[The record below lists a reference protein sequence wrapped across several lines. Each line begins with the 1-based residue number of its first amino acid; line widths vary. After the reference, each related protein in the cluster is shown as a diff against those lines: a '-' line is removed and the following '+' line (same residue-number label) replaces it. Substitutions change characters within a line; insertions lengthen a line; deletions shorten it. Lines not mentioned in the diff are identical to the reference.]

1 MQNMG
6 TKDLEANRKNVGSE
20 IASSSDEQTIRK
32 FVDRQT
38 GNLEKKPSAGDALK
52 GLTFI
57 SSRIKWT
64 AVEKTF
70 DELTSST
77 HNKLQRNQFG
87 ECIGMKE
94 KGSEE
99 FALQLFDALAGRNCI
114 TTGCISKDILRK
126 LWDQISDAN
135 FHSRLRIFFDM
146 VDKDAD
152 GKISEEEVRKVIEI
166 WASANNLPSVA
177 YLASKYTA
185 MIMDGLDPDGLGY
198 IETEIWEMIFSRQE
212 SQIRSQSE
220 ELEQTKETNP
230 GCKWFQGIIYIFLQN
245 WQKIWLLALWI
256 GIMLGLF
263 TYKFIEYRNKAVF
276 GIMGYCVLPRSSITN
291 NTITWL
297 RNKTKLG
304 VIVPLDSNISFHQV
318 IVIGI
323 GIGVAAHALA
333 HLTCNFPRL
342 IHAKE
347 GEYELMQPF
356 FGKHHPGNYW
366 WFLKGVEGLTGIIM
380 VILMAIAFT
389 LAIKWPRLK
398 KVKDA
403 KSWSWERLAGFN
415 MFWYSHH
422 LFIIVYTLLIVHGS
436 KTYLSK
442 EWYTKTT
449 WMYLA
454 VPIALYTCERL
465 IRSFRSRAKSVNIL
479 QAMAL
484 HMSKPK
490 GFKYR
495 SGQYVFLKC
504 SAVSPFEWH
513 PFSLTS
519 SPADGHL
526 SVHIRV
532 LGDWTAQLKNV
543 LSKSSSGAKSIPVG
557 TAGESNIQF
566 AKVMVDGPYGA
577 LAQDYKNYEVVLL
590 VGFGIGATSMISII
604 KDIVNNMK
612 DNEESDLER
621 GKSAATSARNSS
633 HNKGSIH
640 PRNNTS
646 EIKMKRGYFYWV
658 IKEEGS
664 IELLK
669 NEMTEVAKMDTGGV
683 IEPLNFICVRVRFGK
698 YNSWASLIAS
708 IQCLDQAKNG
718 IDIVCGTSIKFH
730 FGRPDWNNVYMRISR
745 NHTDSKVGVFYCG
758 PPGAGKEQRQL
769 ALKFS
774 ESRETSTQFEFHKEN
789 F

>member
-1 MQNMG
+1 MG

-20 IASSSDEQTIRK
+20 IASSSD
-32 FVDRQT
+32 VHRQT
-38 GNLEKKPSAGDALK
+38 GHLEKKPSARDALK
-52 GLTFI
+52 GLAFI
-57 SSRIKWT
+57 SSHTKWT
-64 AVEKTF
+64 AVVETF
-70 DELTSST
+70 EELTSST

-114 TTGCISKDILRK
+114 TTGCISKDTLRNF
-126 LWDQISDAN
+126 WDQISDAN

-152 GKISEEEVRKVIEI
+152 GKISEEEVRKVIELC
-166 WASANNLPSVA
+166 ASTNNLPSVA
-177 YLASKYTA
+177 YLASQYTA
-185 MIMDGLDPDGLGY
+185 MIMDELDPDGRGY
-198 IETEIWEMIFSRQE
+198 VETEFWETIFSRQE
-212 SQIRSQSE
+212 SHIRSQSE
-220 ELEQTKETNP
+220 ELEQTKDTNP
-230 GCKWFQGIIYIFLQN
+230 GCKSFRGIIYIFLRN
-245 WQKIWLLALWI
+245 WQKIW
-256 GIMLGLF
+256 
-263 TYKFIEYRNKAVF
+263 FIEYRNKAVF
-276 GIMGYCVLPRSSITN
+276 GIMGYCVCTAKGASETLKFNMALILLPVCR

-323 GIGVAAHALA
+323 GIGVAVHALA

-342 IHAKE
+342 IHATK
-347 GEYELMQPF
+347 GEYELIF
-356 FGKHHPGNYW
+356 
-366 WFLKGVEGLTGIIM
+366 EGLTGIIM
-380 VILMAIAFT
+380 VMLMAIAFT

-398 KVKDA
+398 KAKDA

-465 IRSFRSRAKSVNIL
+465 IRSFRSRVKSVDIL
-479 QAMAL
+479 QFDPYTKAMAL

-519 SPADGHL
+519 SPADDHL

-532 LGDWTAQLKNV
+532 LGDWTGKLKNV
-543 LSKSSSGAKSIPVG
+543 LSKSISNASSGEKSIPVG
-557 TAGESNIQF
+557 TEGECNIQT
-566 AKVMVDGPYGA
+566 KEVPHYSITKINIKH
-577 LAQDYKNYEVVLL
+577 LSLITHTSNTPAQDYKNYEVVLL
-590 VGFGIGATSMISII
+590 VGLGIGATPMISII

-612 DNEESDLER
+612 DNEETDLER
-621 GKSAATSARNSS
+621 GKSAATTARNSS

-640 PRNNTS
+640 PRNSTSS
-646 EIKMKRGYFYWV
+646 EIKLKRAYFYWV
-658 IKEEGS
+658 TKEEGS
-664 IELLK
+664 FEWFK

-683 IEPLNFICVRVRFGK
+683 IELHNYFTGFGK
-698 YNSWASLIAS
+698 YDARASLIAS

-718 IDIVCGTSIKFH
+718 IDIVSGTSIKFH
-730 FGRPDWNNVYMRISR
+730 FGRPKWNNVYRKISR

-758 PPGAGKEQRQL
+758 PPGPGKEQRQL
-769 ALKFS
+769 SLKFS
-774 ESRETSTQFEFHKEN
+774 ESRQTSTQFEFHKEN